1 MSASDRSAG
10 ERPGRTLGL
19 DPGRRWVGVAISDD
33 EGRLAL
39 PLATVDRQ
47 SEADDGLARIKT
59 LAESEGAMRAVI
71 GIPLGP
77 DGREDDQ
84 ATDFRAYG
92 ERVAAAI
99 GLPLE
104 VQNERFSNP
113 LPVFA
118 PPTKRRR
125 GRTSVAQHKERRE
138 REHAVAAANILQRW
152 LDHRR
157 TSMTGAE

>member
-1 MSASDRSAG
+1 MG
-10 ERPGRTLGL
+10 I

-39 PLATVDRQ
+39 PLATIDRR
-47 SEADDGLARIKT
+47 ADPDDGLARIQT
-59 LAESEGAMRAVI
+59 LAESEGATRAVI

-77 DGREDDQ
+77 DGREDGQ

-104 VQNERFSNP
+104 IQNERFSNP
-113 LPVFA
+113 LSVVA

-125 GRTSVAQHKERRE
+125 GRTSVAQHKARRE
-138 REHAVAAANILQRW
+138 QEHATAAANILQQW

-157 TSMTGAE
+157 TSSTAVE